1 MGLILYMKPKNK
13 PTNNDLVFELFKF
26 FVDSRNKKIYLNKDI
41 NPSLIYLME
50 EILTDSYQFIYY
62 DDELLFCPKC
72 GEQLSLNGT
81 QKFSL
86 NKKLII
92 GKQKYICP
100 NKKCQFTIITHPNQY
115 IDKYC
120 NYTKEI
126 KEKAVKY
133 SLIQYSSYQNKA
145 EYINLH
151 YRTKISRQTI
161 YNANNT
167 LIDQILHQKEQKLSE
182 KIKKLNIK
190 SSGIYCY
197 DEEFI
202 KINKSIY
209 VRMTIIDY
217 KTKIIINDQIIPKNQ
232 FQQKT
237 IQKFLKESLKGLKIN
252 TIITDGYKVYEDI
265 IKDLGAKHQKC
276 VFHIMQNLMT
286 PLQKKINKNTKKIKH
301 QENSINKKKNK
312 IKELKTK
319 IPNKRGRIKKTDTKT
334 IKIRNQINKIEIE
347 INNEKFEKRKLKK
360 ENKEYNKYKEKI
372 SLIFKSKKH
381 KTAIKRFN
389 NIMSQINQLPKIIQ
403 IFLKNLEKKI
413 DYTLNHTKNR
423 EIPKTNNLIELIYRT
438 TFPGKIKRIFRT
450 LKGAKRQIKSNNIKW
465 MENNVLEFKKKFI
478 S

>member
-1 MGLILYMKPKNK
+1 MNTQNK

-26 FVDSRNKKIYLNKDI
+26 FVDSKNKKIYLNKDI

-50 EILTDSYQFIYY
+50 EILTDSYQFVYH
-62 DDELLFCPKC
+62 DEDLLFCPNC
-72 GEQLSLNGT
+72 GERLSLNGT
-81 QKFSL
+81 QKFRL

-100 NKKCQFTIITHPNQY
+100 NKRCQFTIITHPNQY
-115 IDKYC
+115 IEKYC

-151 YRTKISRQTI
+151 YGTKISRQTI

-167 LIDQILHQKEQKLSE
+167 LIDQLLHQKEQKILKE
-182 KIKKLNIK
+182 IKKLNIK

-202 KINKSIY
+202 KINKNVY

-237 IQKFLKESLKGLKIN
+237 IKKFLKESLKGLKIN
-252 TIITDGYKVYEDI
+252 TIITDGYKAYEDI
-265 IKDLGAKHQKC
+265 IKDLGA
-276 VFHIMQNLMT
+276 
-286 PLQKKINKNTKKIKH
+286 NKNTKKIKH
-301 QENSINKKKNK
+301 LENSINKKINK

-347 INNEKFEKRKLKK
+347 INNEKFEK
-360 ENKEYNKYKEKI
+360 

>member
-217 KTKIIINDQIIPKNQ
+217 ETKIIINDQIISKDQ

-286 PLQKKINKNTKKIKH
+286 PLQKMINKYTKKIKH
-301 QENSINKKKNK
+301 LENNINKKINK
-312 IKELKTK
+312 IKELKIK

-360 ENKEYNKYKEKI
+360 EIKEYNKYKDKI
-372 SLIFKSKKH
+372 SPIFKSKKY

-389 NIMSQINQLPKIIQ
+389 KIMSQINELPNIIQ
-403 IFLKNLEKKI
+403 VFLKNLDKKI
-413 DYTLNHTKNR
+413 DYTLNHTLNR
-423 EIPKTNNLIELIYRT
+423 KIPKTNNLIELIYRT

-450 LKGAKRQIKSNNIKW
+450 LKGAKRQIKSNNLKW
-465 MENNVLEFKKKFI
+465 MENNVSGL
-478 S
+478 